1 MIGMSQIRKKLYTG
15 IGIGA
20 AVGVVGIG
28 LTLWWTFSTIKSYE
42 AGTNAKYNEKFTKQ
56 VCVLNKDIV
65 QGQTITEDM
74 LSLVRVHQGTVPT
87 GAVES
92 VGAAAGQVAKFN
104 IAAFTPIT
112 SNMVTTKIQDTDVRE
127 QEVNTILMPSDLV
140 EGQFVDIRI
149 MFPNGTDYIV
159 LAGKQVNKI
168 SGQTMWFSLKEDERL
183 ILNSAMVDSFLN
195 KGSKLY
201 ATIYSDPEAQVKY
214 EAKTQEIVKGQLADL
229 IIQELPE
236 LAALAGLTNTTGEG
250 TTTEGTTTKPEGTT
264 TEGTTT
270 EGTNVNKQNNIYVDK
285 VLNFILKYNNMTAA
299 TSQTVTTYQ
308 PNDKV
313 IAAMRGNGNISTEA
327 KGVLSQEIRDNI
339 ENLNAQYEL
348 ANEDKIS
355 NVVSGAQA
363 AITEQQNQRK
373 ELLGD
378 TAQ

>member
-15 IGIGA
+15 IAIGA

-28 LTLWWTFSTIKSYE
+28 LTLWWSISTIKSYE
-42 AGTNAKYNEKFTKQ
+42 AGTNAKYNAQFTKQ
-56 VCVLNKDIV
+56 VYVLNKDIV
-65 QGQTITEDM
+65 QGQTITDDM
-74 LSLVRVHQGTVPT
+74 LTQVRVHIGTVPT
-87 GAVES
+87 GAIGGSSEAV
-92 VGAAAGQVAKFN
+92 GQVAKFN
-104 IAAFTPIT
+104 IAAYMPLT
-112 SNMVTTKIQDTDVRE
+112 SNMLTQKIESADVRE
-127 QEVNTILMPSDLV
+127 QEVNTILMPSDLT

-195 KGSKLY
+195 KGTKLY
-201 ATIYSDPEAQVKY
+201 ATIYKDPQAQVKY
-214 EAKTQEIVKGQLADL
+214 EEKTLEVVKGQLIKL
-229 IIQELPE
+229 IQSDLPE
-236 LAALAGLTNTTGEG
+236 LANIAGIGTTTGEG
-250 TTTEGTTTKPEGTT
+250 TVTEPTTGEVPGTEVTPGTVQS
-264 TEGTTT
+264 
-270 EGTNVNKQNNIYVDK
+270 NVYVDK
-285 VLNFILKYNNMTAA
+285 VLNFILKYNNLTAA

-313 IAAMRGNGNISTEA
+313 IAAMRGNGNISDEA
-327 KGVLSQEIRDNI
+327 KNILSQEIRDNI
-339 ENLNAQYEL
+339 ENLNTQYEM
-348 ANEDKIS
+348 ANKEKIS

-378 TAQ
+378 Q

>member
-1 MIGMSQIRKKLYTG
+1 MIGMSQIRRKLYTG
-15 IGIGA
+15 IAIGA

-28 LTLWWTFSTIKSYE
+28 LTLWWSISTIKSYE
-42 AGTNAKYNEKFTKQ
+42 AGTNKKYNEKFTKE

-87 GAVES
+87 GAVLS
-92 VGAAAGQVAKFN
+92 KGPAVGQVAKFN
-104 IAAFTPIT
+104 IAAYTPIT
-112 SNMVTTKIQDTDVRE
+112 ANMLATKILETDIRE

-140 EGQFVDIRI
+140 EGQFVDIRV

-183 ILNSAMVDSFLN
+183 ILNSAIVDSFLN
-195 KGSKLY
+195 KGTKLY
-201 ATIYSDPEAQVKY
+201 ATIYSDPEAQVKF
-214 EAKTQEIVKGQLADL
+214 EQNREELVKGELIQL
-229 IIQELPE
+229 IKTELPE
-236 LAALAGLTNTTGEG
+236 LATLAGLNGEGTTTGEG
-250 TTTEGTTTKPEGTT
+250 TTPNNGTTTPNNGTT
-264 TEGTTT
+264 TPVVQS
-270 EGTNVNKQNNIYVDK
+270 NVYVDK
-285 VLNFILKYNNMTAA
+285 VLNFILKYNNLTAA
-299 TSQTVTTYQ
+299 TSKTVTTYQ

-313 IAAMRGNGNISTEA
+313 IAAMKGNGNISTEA
-327 KGVLSQEIRDNI
+327 TSKLSQDIRDNI
-339 ENLNAQYEL
+339 ENLNTQYEL
-348 ANEDKIS
+348 ANEEKIS

-363 AITEQQNQRK
+363 AITEQENQRK

>member
-15 IGIGA
+15 IAIGA

-28 LTLWWTFSTIKSYE
+28 LTLWWSISTIKSYE
-42 AGTNAKYNEKFTKQ
+42 AGTNAKYNAQFTKQ
-56 VCVLNKDIV
+56 VYVLNKDIV

-74 LSLVRVHQGTVPT
+74 LTQVRVHIGTVPT
-87 GAVES
+87 GAIGGSGEV
-92 VGAAAGQVAKFN
+92 VGQVAKFN
-104 IAAFTPIT
+104 IAAYMPLT
-112 SNMVTTKIQDTDVRE
+112 SNMITQKIEDADVRE
-127 QEVNTILMPSDLV
+127 QEVNAILMPSDLT

-195 KGSKLY
+195 KGTKLY
-201 ATIYSDPEAQVKY
+201 ATIYKDPQAQVKY
-214 EAKTQEIVKGQLADL
+214 EEKTLEVVKGQLIKL
-229 IIQELPE
+229 IQSELPE
-236 LAALAGLTNTTGEG
+236 LANIAGIGTTGEG
-250 TTTEGTTTKPEGTT
+250 AIPEPTTGETPTTTDGTTPGAVQS
-264 TEGTTT
+264 
-270 EGTNVNKQNNIYVDK
+270 NVYVDK
-285 VLNFILKYNNMTAA
+285 VLSFILKYNNLTAA

-313 IAAMRGNGNISTEA
+313 ITAMRGNANISDEA
-327 KGVLSQEIRDNI
+327 KNILSQEIRDNI
-339 ENLNAQYEL
+339 ENLNTQYEM
-348 ANEDKIS
+348 ANKEKIS

>member
-1 MIGMSQIRKKLYTG
+1 MIGMSQIRRKLYTG
-15 IGIGA
+15 IAIGA

-28 LTLWWTFSTIKSYE
+28 LTLWWSISTIKSYE
-42 AGTNAKYNEKFTKQ
+42 AGTNKKYNENYTKE

-65 QGQTITEDM
+65 QGQTITDDM

-87 GAVES
+87 GAVLDKGS
-92 VGAAAGQVAKFN
+92 ATGQVAKFN
-104 IAAFTPIT
+104 IAAYTPIT
-112 SNMVTTKIQDTDVRE
+112 GNMLTTKILDTDIRE
-127 QEVNTILMPSDLV
+127 QEVNTILMPSDLI
-140 EGQFVDIRI
+140 EGQFVDIRV

-183 ILNSAMVDSFLN
+183 ILNSAIVDSFLN
-195 KGSKLY
+195 KGTKLY

-214 EAKTQEIVKGQLADL
+214 EADREAVVKGEL
-229 IIQELPE
+229 IELIKQELPE
-236 LAALAGLTNTTGEG
+236 LAALAGMDKTTDENAGETP
-250 TTTEGTTTKPEGTT
+250 TTPEGTT
-264 TEGTTT
+264 TTPGDTTT
-270 EGTNVNKQNNIYVDK
+270 TPVVQSNVYVDK
-285 VLNFILKYNNMTAA
+285 VLNFILKYNNLTSA
-299 TSQTVTTYQ
+299 TSKTVTTYQ

-327 KGVLSQEIRDNI
+327 ASKLSQDIRDNI
-339 ENLNAQYEL
+339 ENLNTQYEL
-348 ANEDKIS
+348 ANEEKIN

-363 AITEQQNQRK
+363 AITEQENQRK

>member
-15 IGIGA
+15 IVIGA

-28 LTLWWTFSTIKSYE
+28 LTLWWSISTIKSYE
-42 AGTNAKYNEKFTKQ
+42 SCTNSKYNTKFTKE

-87 GAVES
+87 GAIDS
-92 VGAAAGQVAKFN
+92 KGGAAGQVAKFN
-104 IAAFTPIT
+104 VAAYTPIT
-112 SNMVTTKIQDTDVRE
+112 ASMLTAKILDTDIRE
-127 QEVNTILMPSDLV
+127 QEINVILMPSDLV
-140 EGQFVDIRI
+140 EGQFVDIRV

-168 SGQTMWFSLKEDERL
+168 SGQTMWFSLKEAERL

-195 KGSKLY
+195 KGTKLY
-201 ATIYSDPEAQVKY
+201 ATIYSDPQAQVKY
-214 EAKTQEIVKGQLADL
+214 EEDREIIVKGAL
-229 IIQELPE
+229 IELIKQELPE
-236 LAALAGLTNTTGEG
+236 LATLAGMDENVTEPSTGEV
-250 TTTEGTTTKPEGTT
+250 TTTPVVQS
-264 TEGTTT
+264 
-270 EGTNVNKQNNIYVDK
+270 NVYVDK
-285 VLNFILKYNNMTAA
+285 VLNFILKYNNLTAS
-299 TSQTVTTYQ
+299 TSTTVTTYQ

-313 IAAMRGNGNISTEA
+313 NAAMRGNKNISVEA
-327 KGVLSQEIRDNI
+327 TSKLSQEVRDNI
-339 ENLNAQYEL
+339 ENLNTQYEL
-348 ANEDKIS
+348 ANEEKIS

-363 AITEQQNQRK
+363 AITEQQNSRK

>member
-1 MIGMSQIRKKLYTG
+1 MIGMSQIRRKLYSG
-15 IGIGA
+15 ILIGA

-28 LTLWWTFSTIKSYE
+28 LTLWWSISTIKSYE
-42 AGTNAKYNEKFTKQ
+42 AGTNTKYNAKFTKE

-87 GAVES
+87 GAILDKGS
-92 VGAAAGQVAKFN
+92 AAGQVAKYN
-104 IAAFTPIT
+104 IAAYTPIT
-112 SNMVTTKIQDTDVRE
+112 SNMLATKILATDVRE

-183 ILNSAMVDSFLN
+183 ILNSAIVDSFLN
-195 KGSKLY
+195 KGTKLY
-201 ATIYSDPEAQVKY
+201 ATIYSDPEAQVKI
-214 EAKTQEIVKGQLADL
+214 EANKEEIVKGEL
-229 IIQELPE
+229 IKLIKSELPE
-236 LAALAGLTNTTGEG
+236 LATIAGMNGDTDGDVNGGTTTGGTTTGG
-250 TTTEGTTTKPEGTT
+250 TTTEVQS
-264 TEGTTT
+264 
-270 EGTNVNKQNNIYVDK
+270 NVYVDK
-285 VLNFILKYNNMTAA
+285 VLNFILKYNNLTSA
-299 TSQTVTTYQ
+299 TSTTVTTYQ

-313 IAAMRGNGNISTEA
+313 IAAMKGNGNISTEA
-327 KGVLSQEIRDNI
+327 ASKLSQDIRDNI
-339 ENLNAQYEL
+339 ENLNTQYEL
-348 ANEDKIS
+348 ANEEKIS

-363 AITEQQNQRK
+363 AITEQENQRK